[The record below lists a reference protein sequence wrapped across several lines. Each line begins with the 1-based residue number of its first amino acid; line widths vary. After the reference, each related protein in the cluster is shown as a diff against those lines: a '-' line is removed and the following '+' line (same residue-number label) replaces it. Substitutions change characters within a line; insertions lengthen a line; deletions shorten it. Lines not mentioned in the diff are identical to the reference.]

1 MNFDEA
7 REKHAQWRFKFRGAI
22 TQKETM
28 DAVAIAKDDRC
39 DLGKWLHGEA
49 KGKYSR
55 LSGYAD
61 CVNKHAHFHIAASN
75 VAKVINAKK
84 YEEARALLDMGS
96 EFSLASAAIGSA
108 LDVLEKEAGSSAG

>member
-7 REKHAQWRFKFRGAI
+7 RDKHAQWRFKFHGEN
-22 TQKETM
+22 TKKETM

-55 LSGYAD
+55 LSGYGN
-61 CVNKHAHFHIAASN
+61 CVKKHADFHIAAGN
-75 VAKVINAKK
+75 VAKLINAKK
-84 YEEARALLDMGS
+84 YEEARALLEMGS
-96 EFSLASAAIGSA
+96 GFSLASAAIGSA
-108 LDVLEKEAGSSAG
+108 LDVLE